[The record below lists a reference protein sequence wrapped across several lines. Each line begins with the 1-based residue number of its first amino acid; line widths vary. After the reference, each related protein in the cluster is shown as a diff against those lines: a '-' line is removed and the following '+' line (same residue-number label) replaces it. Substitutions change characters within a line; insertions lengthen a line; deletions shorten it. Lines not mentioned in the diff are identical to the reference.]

1 VSKLASFN
9 GSAAPNVCTMASA
22 GTTLVDNL
30 TLCRTPIIVC
40 TLLTCFFV
48 CFVPGLSMADPA
60 APDLEGEEAA
70 PVGGEVESSDQLAV
84 GEQDH
89 MRVGG
94 ALRFNAFSKSWD
106 AVNHDKHGDFIFEVF
121 RISADGSS
129 SNIDLSLDYRFY
141 SGYNML
147 RYGYFGHTFDSEIE
161 FQIGVSRKP
170 FGLLPYTSHSWFFNI
185 AYYIG
190 MEDDADAGVKVLFPG
205 DQWDLQLAF
214 YKSSE
219 GSYNGGS
226 IASARYSYDI
236 VSTNEDE
243 LGYAGLVGSRTNE
256 EVNQLN
262 ARLAYKLT
270 HSTLS
275 ETEIGLSGEYG
286 GLYNGT
292 TREMG
297 DHWAAAAHLNGTYGR
312 IGLML
317 EAVGFDFN
325 PKNPSGQDNRFV
337 VRGAFDAPY
346 KVAAKG
352 SMFLASVSYMIPI
365 EGPTIDH
372 VMLYNDFSY
381 LAKDESA
388 FENSQ
393 QNVLGALIAAGGLY
407 TYIDFAFGK
416 NHPWIGPNYGSSLA
430 EGDLDANW
438 ELRFNINMGY
448 YF

>member
-1 VSKLASFN
+1 MWLCSIPSGVAMA
-9 GSAAPNVCTMASA
+9 GSATFANEDEE
-22 GTTLVDNL
+22 L
-30 TLCRTPIIVC
+30 I
-40 TLLTCFFV
+40 
-48 CFVPGLSMADPA
+48 PA
-60 APDLEGEEAA
+60 EGVAESPDRSTEEDAA
-70 PVGGEVESSDQLAV
+70 EF
-84 GEQDH
+84 H
-89 MRVGG
+89 VGG
-94 ALRFNAFSKSWD
+94 ALRLNALYKSWD
-106 AVNHDKHGDFIFEVF
+106 EANKDKGGDFIFEVF
-121 RISADGSS
+121 RINVDGSS
-129 SNIDLSLDYRFY
+129 AKIDLSLDYRFY
-141 SGYNML
+141 AGYNML
-147 RYGYFGHTFDSEIE
+147 RYGYFGHTFDNEIE
-161 FQIGVSRKP
+161 LQIGVSRKP

-190 MEDDADAGVKVLFPG
+190 MEDDADAGVKLLFPG
-205 DQWDLQLAF
+205 ERWDLQLAF

-219 GSYNGGS
+219 GSYTGGS

-236 VSTNEDE
+236 VSTNENE

-262 ARLAYKLT
+262 GRLAYRLT
-270 HSTLS
+270 HSTAG

-292 TREMG
+292 TRETG

-317 EAVGFDFN
+317 EAVSFDFS
-325 PKNPSGQDNRFV
+325 PKNPIGQDNRFV

-346 KVAAKG
+346 KVAARG
-352 SMFLASVSYMIPI
+352 SMYLASVSYTIPI
-365 EGPTIDH
+365 DGPTIDQ

-381 LAKDESA
+381 LAKSESG
-388 FENSQ
+388 FEDSQ
-393 QNVLGALIAAGGLY
+393 QNVLGMLIAAGGLY
-407 TYIDFAFGK
+407 TYVDFAFGK